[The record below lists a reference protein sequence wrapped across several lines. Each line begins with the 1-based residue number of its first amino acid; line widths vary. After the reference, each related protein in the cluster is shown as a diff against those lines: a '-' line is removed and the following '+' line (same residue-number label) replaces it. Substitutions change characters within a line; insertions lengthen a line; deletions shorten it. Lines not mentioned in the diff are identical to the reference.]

1 VLWLHGIG
9 GKMNKIILIVDNKET
24 KHIYETHDSDVV
36 LAVDKLLFYHE
47 GVHYKSVPL
56 DKEDKT

>member
-1 VLWLHGIG
+1 
-9 GKMNKIILIVDNKET
+9 MNKIILIVDNKET

-56 DKEDKT
+56 DEEERK